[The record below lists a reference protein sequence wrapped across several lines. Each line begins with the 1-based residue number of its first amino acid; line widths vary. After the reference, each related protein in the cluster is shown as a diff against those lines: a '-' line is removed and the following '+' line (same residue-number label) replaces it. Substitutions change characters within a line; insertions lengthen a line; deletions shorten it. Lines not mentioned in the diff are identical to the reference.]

1 MKRAFWNTLLAWK
14 QAPERKPLLV
24 QGARQVGKTWILNE
38 FGRREFA
45 HCVQLDFAE
54 NKELR
59 GLFAPN
65 LKPHRILT
73 DLSVYLNRD
82 ISLADTLLILDEI
95 QLCPEALT
103 SLKYFCEDFPTAW
116 VCASGSLLGLGLS
129 EQNFPVGKVH
139 RECLRPMA
147 FFEFLDAMGETPLRD
162 ALSEAAAARTAIS
175 PAIHGKAF
183 GLFKEY
189 LITGGMPEVVQRY
202 AALRETR
209 AAAFQAV
216 RALQRELVDSYLDDI
231 AKHAGSLKAVRIAA
245 VLKNIPEQLARE
257 TSGSRKFLFKDV
269 VAGRSTYDVLE
280 GPIEW
285 LVRAGLVHRVP
296 ICRTVQQPLSAY
308 AEKNAFMLYLCDTGL
323 LGAMLGLDPAV
334 IHRYDFG
341 QFKGFLA
348 ENAVLNALLCAGHG
362 PVFTWRGTTA
372 EIEFLLPAGDQI
384 IPIEVKAGVNT
395 KAKSMQTYRDKYAPA
410 TAVLFSGQGANQLDH
425 GLLHAPLYLAGAQP
439 FMTLTENHDK

>member
-1 MKRAFWNTLLAWK
+1 M
-14 QAPERKPLLV
+14 LV
-24 QGARQVGKTWILNE
+24 QGARQVGKTWILKE
-38 FGRREFA
+38 FGRTEFSQS
-45 HCVQLDFAE
+45 VLLDFA
-54 NKELR
+54 KDTELR

-65 LKPHRILT
+65 LKPQRILT
-73 DLSVYLNRD
+73 DLSVYLGVD
-82 ISLADTLLILDEI
+82 VSLANTLLIFDEV
-95 QLCPEALT
+95 QFCPEALT
-103 SLKYFCEDFPTAW
+103 SLKYFCEEFPTAW

-129 EQNFPVGKVH
+129 EQNFPVGKVQ
-139 RECLRPMA
+139 REWLRPMT
-147 FFEFLDAMGETPLRD
+147 FFEFLDALGETNLRV
-162 ALSEAAAARTAIS
+162 ALSAAATSLTSIA

-202 AALRETR
+202 GALRETR

-216 RALQRELVDSYLDDI
+216 RVLQRELVDSYLDDI

-269 VAGRSTYDVLE
+269 VSGRSTYDVLE

-285 LVRAGLVHRVP
+285 LVRAGLVHRIP

-308 AEKNAFMLYLCDTGL
+308 AEKSAFMLYLCDTGL
-323 LGAMLGLDPAV
+323 LGAMLNLDPAV
-334 IHRYDFG
+334 IHHYDFG
-341 QFKGFLA
+341 QFKGFLV
-348 ENAVLNALLCAGHG
+348 ENAVLNELLCAGYG

-384 IPIEVKAGVNT
+384 IPVEVKAGMNT
-395 KAKSMQTYRDKYAPA
+395 KAKSMQTYREKYAPPN
-410 TAVLFSGQGANQLDH
+410 AVLFSGQGYNQLDH
-425 GLLHAPLYLAGAQP
+425 GLLHAPLYLAGAHRFGMFSLP
-439 FMTLTENHDK
+439 FPAPLT